1 MARTKTLF
9 RCTECGSTE
18 PKWAGRCVGC
28 EAWGTLV
35 EEVDGPAGLGG
46 AVPVLAPTSPP
57 VQISDV
63 DPTEF
68 TPRPTGIA
76 DEEGDKAFDH
86 EEFPASN
93 PALNGLQV
101 VQL

>member
-57 VQISDV
+57 VQIRS
-63 DPTEF
+63 F
-68 TPRPTGIA
+68 TDIA
-76 DEEGDKAFDH
+76 TR
-86 EEFPASN
+86 SI
-93 PALNGLQV
+93 PALASVGP
-101 VQL
+101 